1 MVKSFR
7 KYDRLFMYEA
17 GIHHYMARS
26 EDAVDDS
33 EAEML
38 PDERAVIAERAAE
51 VSELDDDEFV
61 SVDELAEEL
70 DIDRDE

>member
-1 MVKSFR
+1 
-7 KYDRLFMYEA
+7 MYEA
-17 GIHHYMARS
+17 AICRRMARS

-38 PDERAVIAERAAE
+38 PDERAVITERAAE
-51 VSELDDDEFV
+51 LSELDDDDFV
-61 SVDELAEEL
+61 SVEELAAEL